1 MASNNIHIHLDG
13 SPYWTAER
21 FAAHSGMTVGAVKK
35 RIERGELPVD
45 SFNLEDSATAR
56 ATKYINMIK
65 LAEMAASSS
74 FDHPR
79 LKS

>member
-1 MASNNIHIHLDG
+1 
-13 SPYWTAER
+13 
-21 FAAHSGMTVGAVKK
+21 MTVGAVKK